1 MQQTILKENKEMAY
15 HILTD
20 VQLTQPFLDLIHE
33 QLGADCDIQV
43 WAGDGSDPAENLAN
57 AEAIFIYGHPTF
69 DGAVMETMP
78 NLRVISNFGV
88 GIDHINLDD
97 ARERGISV
105 GNTPGFVDGATADMT
120 IALMMAAA
128 RNIIPGN
135 NYARSPEFTHYDP
148 NLLHG
153 QEVYGSTLGIIG
165 LGRIG
170 KEVAK
175 RAAGF
180 DMKILYH
187 NRNRD
192 QDAEKALGVTYT
204 LLEELLQE
212 ADFVALNV
220 PMTPQTHHLISHKEL
235 DMMKS
240 TAILVNMARGG
251 VVDHDALV
259 DALRNR
265 KIFCAALDVTE
276 PEPLPRDHPLLT
288 MDNVIIAPHLGSA
301 TTKTRWAM
309 ATRTVEN
316 LEAGLAG
323 KPLLSAVA

>member
-1 MQQTILKENKEMAY
+1 MAY

-20 VQLTQPFLDLIHE
+20 VQLTQPFLDLIYE
-33 QLGADCDIQV
+33 KLGADCDIRI
-43 WAGDGSDPAENLAN
+43 WAGDGSDPAENLTN
-57 AEAIFIYGHPTF
+57 AEAIFIYGHPVF
-69 DGAVMETMP
+69 DGPVMDTMP
-78 NLRVISNFGV
+78 NLRMISNFGV
-88 GIDHINLDD
+88 GVDHINLDD
-97 ARERGISV
+97 AIARGLPV
-105 GNTPGFVDGATADMT
+105 GNTPGFVDGATADMS

-128 RNIIPGN
+128 RNIIPGH

-153 QEVYGSTLGIIG
+153 QEVYGSTIGIVG
-165 LGRIG
+165 MGRIG

-192 QDAEKALGVTYT
+192 EEAEKALGATYMGF
-204 LLEELLQE
+204 EELLKE
-212 ADFVALNV
+212 ADFVILNV
-220 PMTPQTHHLISHKEL
+220 PMTPQTRDMISHKEL
-235 DMMKS
+235 AMMKS

-251 VVDHDALV
+251 VVDHNALV
-259 DALRNR
+259 EAMHNR
-265 KIFCAALDVTE
+265 EIFCAALDVTE

-288 MDNVIIAPHLGSA
+288 MDNVIIMPHLGSA
-301 TTKTRWAM
+301 TTKSRWAM

-323 KPLLSAVA
+323 KPLLSPVA